1 MMQSGEE
8 CNSLL
13 LFCSC
18 SHLAAVRSAK
28 DYGTYSNFASSKD
41 DKVQLA

>member
-1 MMQSGEE
+1 MMQLGEE
-8 CNSLL
+8 FNSLL

-18 SHLAAVRSAK
+18 SHLAAVRCAK

-41 DKVQLA
+41 DKV